1 MKKYILSICSLV
13 AMIACQT
20 PAINEPTINN
30 NDSQKVVVTANIEG
44 SDDSRVAMT
53 PGTDDEGR
61 AIIKTDWK
69 ESGEK
74 FVVYGAYQ
82 LNVEPANA
90 LPYEFTQV
98 SGAEFEGTLPPI
110 ATTYYSFYNCTFV
123 GATTLGLKLN
133 YDVSQQ
139 DGSLSG
145 NSVLM
150 MGKSQDRSTTAD
162 PVVFDFEHLSLI
174 LKPTFK
180 YKDVH
185 MTEAIDL
192 DASIAK
198 IVMDNVQYAKTDN
211 GEYSKNQTITITPSA
226 QDDIYIFLPKL
237 RPYAWQNYG
246 DEVNYAAGHTFNFTV
261 TTDNGD
267 EYTGSLTLPKSLEVG
282 KYYTATI
289 NLEPHFTH
297 LPTGEVFRDWL
308 MRNLNEN
315 VTAQRMWFVTE
326 DEYALGEP
334 LPGTYGCPVYLG
346 SSMDAVVIHTMATK
360 FVLNPNSSEMFAFQ
374 RSTMADDATKEKFK
388 WLRRIAL
395 YDCNTSLVTDMSYM
409 FAGNEELIEIEHL
422 NKFDT
427 SNVTTMRC
435 MFDGCG
441 STPKLYQGLG
451 LEFEAFDLSSFDTS
465 KVTDMSGMFY
475 LYGGKSLDLSGF
487 DTSNVVD
494 MMSMFGSAGRLE
506 MLDIRNFNFDKIGTY
521 GLSAFFHNIGYG
533 STWEVKPTVY
543 IGSQHAYDQ
552 LMSANTYTNYVN
564 LVIVGDESNNE

>member
-1 MKKYILSICSLV
+1 MKKYILSLCSLV
-13 AMIACQT
+13 AMVACQT
-20 PAINEPTINN
+20 FDDPTINN
-30 NDSQKVVVTANIEG
+30 GADVDADKVTVTANINGSEG
-44 SDDSRVAMT
+44 SRVAIT
-53 PGTDDEGR
+53 PATDSEG
-61 AIIKTDWK
+61 KPKLKVDWK

-74 FVVYGAYQ
+74 FLVYAPYH
-82 LNVEPANA
+82 LNTDAANA
-90 LPYEFTQV
+90 TPTEFTQV
-98 SGAEFEGTLPPI
+98 SGNQFTGEFPCTDS
-110 ATTYYSFYNCTFV
+110 YYYAFYNCTFT
-123 GATTLGLKLN
+123 GATTLGLKLT

-139 DGSLSG
+139 DGTLSD

-150 MGKSQDRSTTAD
+150 MGQSNRTDSGKPLA
-162 PVVFDFEHLSLI
+162 FDFDHLGFI

-180 YKDVH
+180 YKDFYA
-185 MTEAIDL
+185 TEAVDL
-192 DASIAK
+192 DTSIVK
-198 IVMDNVQYAKTDN
+198 IEMENVQYAKTDT
-211 GEYSKNQTITITPSA
+211 EMSKNQTITITPSE

-237 RPYAWQNYG
+237 QPYLWNSSDRELEY
-246 DEVNYAAGHTFNFTV
+246 NAGHTFTFAV
-261 TTDNGD
+261 TTENGD

-308 MRNLNEN
+308 MRNINED
-315 VTAQRMWFVTE
+315 AIAKRMWFVTK
-326 DEYALGEP
+326 DEHALGEP
-334 LPGTYGCPVYLG
+334 LPGTYGCPVYLH
-346 SSMDAVVIHTMATK
+346 SSGDAVVILTMATK
-360 FVLNPNSSEMFAFQ
+360 FVFNPNSSEMFAFQ

-388 WLRRIAL
+388 GLSRIAL

-409 FAGNEELIEIEHL
+409 FADNEELIEIEYL
-422 NKFDT
+422 NTFDT

-552 LMSANTYTNYVN
+552 LMNANTYTEYVN